1 MLMSYLEDN
10 FFSNKDAYQSF
21 KNSVEDI
28 FLEN

>member
-10 FFSNKDAYQSF
+10 FFFNKDVYQSY